1 MARVLNPFLE
11 LPLKL
16 LVFDTIAD
24 RNGSLQFPASLPQA
38 TAPGAANPPAEPEE
52 RPRAPS
58 ADRDGWR
65 HGGINE

>member
-1 MARVLNPFLE
+1 MARLLNPLPE

-24 RNGSLQFPASLPQA
+24 RNGSLQFPVSLPQA
-38 TAPGAANPPAEPEE
+38 TAPGATNPPVEPTE
-52 RPRAPS
+52 RPRAS
-58 ADRDGWR
+58 YADRGWR